1 MEIPEIL
8 LVVVLS
14 DIRTRGSIQ
23 KWPWKGCKEKLV
35 KAGYFV
41 QFAPNAKSQES
52 DIMQPSN
59 QLTPTQARDIL
70 SDLLENKILMLET
83 EEGPSRKAKRKRNL
97 ESSPPP
103 LHLRLNTNPVSPS
116 PNTAPIVNETPTD
129 VASTD
134 DMTIAHDTE
143 Q

>member
-97 ESSPPP
+97 ESSPPLYICGSTP
-103 LHLRLNTNPVSPS
+103 TQYHLPPIPHLLSMRHPPMLHLL
-116 PNTAPIVNETPTD
+116 
-129 VASTD
+129 
-134 DMTIAHDTE
+134 MT
-143 Q
+143 